1 MNTENAVRLM
11 KNILYN
17 VEKVIIGKRY
27 AIELTI
33 NSLACRGHVLIED
46 VPGVGKTSLAAS
58 LAKSVACSFR
68 RIQFTPDIMPSD
80 ITGFSVYDPK
90 SGEFVF
96 KPGAVITQFL
106 LADEINRTSPK
117 TQSSL
122 LEAMEEQQVTVDGRS
137 HPVPNP
143 FMVIATQNPVEYLGT
158 FALPEAQLDRFFMKI
173 SLGYPRAADES
184 KILGRFQTGDP
195 LKELEPVTDAEAVVD
210 LQYLVEK
217 VFVDKSLKDYIVD
230 LVRFTR
236 TQDEVNLGA
245 SPRASINLFKA
256 AQAWALY
263 QYREYVVPDDII
275 AMAPHI
281 LEHRLRLRQE
291 AKLKKISALNII
303 ERAIEAVKKPEL

>member
-1 MNTENAVRLM
+1 MTTEEAVRLM

-17 VEKVIIGKRY
+17 VERVIIGKRN
-27 AIELTI
+27 AITLMI
-33 NSLACRGHVLIED
+33 NALACGGHVLIED

-96 KPGAVITQFL
+96 KPGAVVTQFL

-122 LEAMEEQQVTVDGRS
+122 LEAMEEQQVTVDGKS
-137 HPVPNP
+137 YPVPSP

-173 SLGYPRAADES
+173 TLGYPNANEES

-195 LKELEPVTDAEAVVD
+195 LKELAPVAGGSEVIE
-210 LQYLVEK
+210 LQKLTEQVHVE
-217 VFVDKSLKDYIVD
+217 KSLKDYIVE
-230 LVRFTR
+230 LIRYTR
-236 TQDEVNLGA
+236 EQDEVGLGA

-256 AQAWALY
+256 AQARALFNA
-263 QYREYVVPDDII
+263 REYVIPDDII
-275 AMAPHI
+275 EMAPHV
-281 LEHRLRLRQE
+281 LEHRLRLKQE
-291 AKLKKISALNII
+291 ARLRKITALDII
-303 ERAIEAVKKPEL
+303 ERAARSVGMPAI